1 MRVGGELMT
10 RQSPRVV
17 ATIIWA
23 ALLVGATVFLGVAIF
38 LVFGF
43 RGGAGLGERLVAPAL
58 IGGSLALS
66 VVTVAL
72 SWLWAVRMRIARPAQ
87 GNVARRGAAAA
98 FPPGPEADAVAR
110 LVVSCGLCEGGALFA
125 VVAFLQTGHVLA
137 LASYALCW
145 LALAA
150 HFPGNRHWARLTG
163 VPAAAPRNP
172 MIRG

>member
-1 MRVGGELMT
+1 MT

-17 ATIIWA
+17 ATTIWA
-23 ALLVGATVFLGVAIF
+23 ALLVGATVFLGVALL
-38 LVFGF
+38 LVVGL
-43 RGGAGLGERLVAPAL
+43 RDGAGLGPPRVAPAL
-58 IGGSLALS
+58 IGSSLVLS

-87 GNVARRGAAAA
+87 GGVARPGPAGP
-98 FPPGPEADAVAR
+98 FPPGPEADAVVR
-110 LVVSCGLCEGGALFA
+110 LTVSCALCEGSALFA
-125 VVAFLQTGHVLA
+125 VVAFLQTGHALA

-150 HFPGNRHWARLTG
+150 HFPGNRHWAQLTG

-172 MIRG
+172 LIRG

>member
-1 MRVGGELMT
+1 MAQ
-10 RQSPRVV
+10 QSPRVV

-23 ALLVGATVFLGVAIF
+23 ALLAGATVFLGVALL
-38 LVFGF
+38 LVFGL
-43 RGGAGLGERLVAPAL
+43 RGGAGLGSSLAEPAL

-72 SWLWAVRMRIARPAQ
+72 SWLWAVRMRIAPPAQ
-87 GNVARRGAAAA
+87 GGVAQRGAAAA

-110 LVVSCGLCEGGALFA
+110 LVVACALCEGGALA
-125 VVAFLQTGHVLA
+125 ATIAFMLTGNALA
-137 LASYALCW
+137 LAPYALSW

-150 HFPGNRHWARLTG
+150 HVPGDRHWGQLTG
-163 VPAAAPRNP
+163 LPVGAARNP